1 MSKSTKMNA
10 GGNIITNNAQSNKN
24 NYISGSGVGAQPI
37 ALMRAKRRLS
47 LMCFPCKK

>member
-10 GGNIITNNAQSNKN
+10 GGNIVTNNGNSNYNK
-24 NYISGSGVGAQPI
+24 YIPGSGVGAQPI

-47 LMCFPCKK
+47 LLCFPCKK